1 MLNTNNTISTINTN
15 TQNNQNQTNATL
27 KSLKSL
33 KSLNMT
39 PAELDEYDKFELK
52 QQQNTLPW
60 IEKYRPSS
68 LNDIVSHEEIISTLR
83 IFIKNRCLPHLLFYG
98 PPGSGKTSTITATA
112 KELYGKYF
120 DFMVME
126 LNASDDRGIE
136 VVRNKIKQFV
146 MSKNVF
152 FGKTVEDRENIFKL
166 VILDETDAMTNDA
179 QAILRKIVEE
189 YTNNTRFCL
198 ICNYIQ
204 NISPALQSRCTR
216 FRFSPIGNNDIKNQI
231 INIAEKEEVVI
242 TNIGVDVIIKRAKGD
257 MRKVLNILQSVSM
270 AYPIINEK
278 NINMCIGH
286 PRKNEIIQILDFLI
300 NKQFEECYNGIV
312 KIKNENGLSLGDIIT
327 EMHDILV
334 EYIITSSTTF
344 EDVKKLNI
352 EIMTNILDKLRE
364 IEFNHSVNTIENI
377 QISGLISIFKTALIQ

>member
-1 MLNTNNTISTINTN
+1 MSNIIITHNTSIAPIPKT
-15 TQNNQNQTNATL
+15 
-27 KSLKSL
+27 
-33 KSLNMT
+33 LNMT
-39 PAELDEYDKFELK
+39 SAELDEYDAFELK
-52 QQQNTLPW
+52 QQQDTLPL
-60 IEKYRPSS
+60 IEKYRPST

-152 FGKTVEDRENIFKL
+152 FGKTVEDREDIFKL

-179 QAILRKIVEE
+179 QAILRKIIEE
-189 YTNNTRFCL
+189 FTNNTRFCL

-216 FRFSPIGNNDIKNQI
+216 FRFSPIGNDDIKNKI
-231 INIAEKEEVVI
+231 IEISEKEEMTI
-242 TNIGVDVIIKRAKGD
+242 TNVGIDVIIKRSRGV

-270 AYPIINEK
+270 SYPIINEK
-278 NINMCIGH
+278 NINTCIGH
-286 PRKNEIIQILDFLI
+286 PRKNEIIQILNLLI
-300 NKQFEECYNGIV
+300 NESFETSYNGIV

-327 EMHDILV
+327 EIHDILV
-334 EYIITSSTTF
+334 EYIITSTTTY
-344 EDVKKLNI
+344 ENVKKFDI
-352 EIMTNILDKLRE
+352 EIITYILDKLRG

-377 QISGLISIFKTALIQ
+377 QISGLISIFKLSSNQ

>member
-1 MLNTNNTISTINTN
+1 MSNITITHNTSIAPVPKT
-15 TQNNQNQTNATL
+15 
-27 KSLKSL
+27 
-33 KSLNMT
+33 LNMT
-39 PAELDEYDKFELK
+39 SAELDEYDAFELK
-52 QQQNTLPW
+52 QQQDTLPL
-60 IEKYRPSS
+60 IEKYRPST

-152 FGKTVEDRENIFKL
+152 FGKTVEDREDIFKL

-179 QAILRKIVEE
+179 QAILRKIIEE
-189 YTNNTRFCL
+189 FTNNTRFCL

-216 FRFSPIGNNDIKNQI
+216 FRFSPIGNDDIKNKI
-231 INIAEKEEVVI
+231 IEISEKEEMTV
-242 TNIGVDVIIKRAKGD
+242 TNVGIDVIIKRSRGD

-270 AYPIINEK
+270 SYPIINEK
-278 NINMCIGH
+278 NINTCIGH
-286 PRKNEIIQILDFLI
+286 PRKNEIIQILNLLI
-300 NKQFEECYNGIV
+300 NESFENSYNGIV

-327 EMHDILV
+327 EIHDILV
-334 EYIITSSTTF
+334 EYIITSTTTY
-344 EDVKKLNI
+344 ENVKKFDI
-352 EIMTNILDKLRE
+352 EIMTNILDKLRG

-377 QISGLISIFKTALIQ
+377 QISGLISIFKLSSNQ